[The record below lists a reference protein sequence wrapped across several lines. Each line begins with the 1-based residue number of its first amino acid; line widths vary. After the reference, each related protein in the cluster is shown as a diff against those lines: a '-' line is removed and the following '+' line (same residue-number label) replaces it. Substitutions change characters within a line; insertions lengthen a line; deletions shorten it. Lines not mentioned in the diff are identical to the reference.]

1 MEFFVRRLLPFIAAI
16 LLSACAANVV
26 TDSAEL
32 RRAAV
37 SPVAV
42 VAAPD
47 AAEVNLVSAD
57 SQSLMVA
64 AAGGAPATGVR
75 SSEALR
81 VVRDAATRIAP
92 AVREQMT
99 RAVETS
105 NPVWLVHPGSAA
117 STVTITASEI
127 GFEEAQYVY
136 GGQALYLVVAV
147 EWLEAGRTLVER
159 RFVYRSSE
167 RPLSAWTE
175 ALTLAEVSA
184 GATSLGDRI
193 VEALFMAPDIA
204 PAVGS
209 ACGLQWLAPSR
220 LYRPQLGPRPTD
232 WNRFILLDTR
242 TPTLAWETFHA
253 YARRA
258 GAEAL
263 ADNARDVRYDLRV
276 WRALPAAPL
285 LVYER
290 QGLTATEHTLDMP
303 LTANAKFYWSVRAR
317 FKVEDGNVRSTP
329 WSRFRLP
336 YAPVSRAALDDADE
350 AGRVRDPCLLDYIPE
365 ANYYRFATPAS

>member
-1 MEFFVRRLLPFIAAI
+1 MELFVRRLLPFIAAV

-42 VAAPD
+42 VAALD
-47 AAEVNLVSAD
+47 AAEVNLASP
-57 SQSLMVA
+57 SKPLMVA
-64 AAGGAPATGVR
+64 AAGDAPATDAGF
-75 SSEALR
+75 SESLR

-99 RAVETS
+99 RAVESS

-117 STVTITASEI
+117 STVTVTASEI

-136 GGQALYLVVAV
+136 GGRALYLVVEV

-167 RPLSAWTE
+167 RPLGAWTKS
-175 ALTLAEVSA
+175 LTLAEISA
-184 GATSLGDRI
+184 AATSLGDRI

-209 ACGLQWLAPSR
+209 ACGLQWQAPKR
-220 LYRPQLGPRPTD
+220 LYRPQLGPRPSD
-232 WNRFILLDTR
+232 WNRFVLLDTR
-242 TPTLAWETFHA
+242 TPTLAWEAFHT

-263 ADNARDVRYDLRV
+263 ADNVHDVRYDLRV

-290 QGLTATEHTLDMP
+290 QGLTATEHRLDMP

-317 FKVEDGNVRSTP
+317 FKVEDGNVRATP

-336 YAPVSRAALDDADE
+336 YAPVSRAALNDADE
-350 AGRVRDPCLLDYIPE
+350 AGRVRDPCMLDYIPE